1 MPTPSDADPIGTERI
16 EIVVNDKTMAVA
28 AGSTI
33 TDLLAELQI
42 EVQRVAVERNRQVVR
57 RNQHQATV
65 LAAGDRVE
73 IVGFV
78 GGG

>member
-1 MPTPSDADPIGTERI
+1 MSTTPDADPI
-16 EIVVNDKTMAVA
+16 EIVVNDEPMSVA
-28 AGSTI
+28 AHSTI
-33 TDLLAELQI
+33 SDLLSELQI

-57 RNQHQATV
+57 RNLHATTV

>member
-1 MPTPSDADPIGTERI
+1 MPSEPRDEI
-16 EIVVNDKTMAVA
+16 EIVVNDQPRPIA

-42 EVQRVAVERNRQVVR
+42 EVQRVAVERNREVVR
-57 RNQHQATV
+57 RNQHAATV
-65 LAAGDRVE
+65 LAAGDHIE